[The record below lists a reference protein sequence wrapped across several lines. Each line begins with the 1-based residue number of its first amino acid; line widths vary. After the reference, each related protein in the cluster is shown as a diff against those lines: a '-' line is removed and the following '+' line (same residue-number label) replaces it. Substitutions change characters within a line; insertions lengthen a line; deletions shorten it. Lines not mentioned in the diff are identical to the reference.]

1 MAECKDVQVSST
13 QAGNPE
19 VVEWYEDNRKK
30 VCKQIELA
38 KFAIEE
44 YNKSVVEYNNVRNGA
59 NGWAPQGPANQ
70 TEIDTP
76 NDNLNTAWQELVTKY
91 SSSKTHS
98 QGSKSEPDGFKSPLD
113 GNYYIAAAL
122 KTRGDREDEHWYK
135 DPPSLNAYEEIL
147 YAQSIRGGSA
157 HAAGTTTWTG
167 NNFAAKVQAAAN
179 NLKKLREELEAVAAE
194 AGVDGLSDDD
204 AALLDESG
212 NIKEGLDNDQ
222 RAQAER
228 ARERIVNEELKG
240 VAIVHDSDHTT
251 PAFKEQCFL
260 LDQISTL
267 VEYKRNKLE
276 HFHPKDLPYADT
288 TPDKNACLMVD
299 GNPYGF
305 INELTQHQ
313 AQGAF
318 FNMKT
323 EEISSLQPMIR
334 LFKINYDKDDP
345 NKEFQQEFNFD
356 SYASKKDVDSLF
368 SDKAKRGFGVGI
380 KNFSFVYDG
389 NNPFAAKKSIKASL
403 TIFAS
408 SFDELLVD
416 RGGYKYADLA
426 LKTGKTKKKPDT
438 ETSEQCDDINDEDLE
453 NNLEKLNFRLKAVVG
468 WAQPSGDKSIF
479 TSTTA
484 AGKHSVINAIN
495 ESHVT
500 LNLTPTMH
508 EFKIDDMG
516 RVNFTCNYLAYVE
529 DFFDQPQF
537 DIFYKEEVVKR
548 TISRKFRYKE
558 LSKKCSAAELGEY
571 KRELSESGIVRDDK
585 YKNMQS
591 LMRALRDNKKIR
603 YVNIPVSSL
612 AAIESLGP
620 FYKETV
626 TITDEQMA
634 PGDLQRMMAESI
646 TSRRDEEEDPTAFE
660 KKQLNILDNAKG
672 KTAENV
678 SFFYISDLIDVIF
691 KRIEKRLKAFSQD
704 ATWDKETFPDIDPK
718 DKEKEIEAY
727 KKFHQQFK
735 KFRVLLGPLEIVDP
749 KDNTKVK
756 SVNLG
761 DVPISV
767 KHFMEWLSETLLK
780 NDQVRYN
787 LNKFLNDFF
796 NSLVRDFLNNDT
808 CFSYNTKQKTRLNQA
823 AITSYKAA
831 GDTQDE
837 ITKAILGRQ
846 SVTYTRP
853 SRAIMKT
860 LTKPV
865 LNISG
870 PQDLPIS
877 EGGIENEINY
887 LVYFVGRT
895 QPTELMNGSQ
905 VEDEKRGIFH
915 YLIGKPRGIV
925 KNIELS
931 KTDAR
936 YLKEVRFQQEGFDG
950 LEQLREVY
958 DVNIGCYANVKTFP
972 GTYIYVDPRGF
983 APNTTS
989 YEGGIMD
996 LTRYGIGGYHMII
1009 RSEHK
1014 FGPGEANTTITA
1026 KWVAQIEHEAEM
1038 AECETKKEPAAGD
1051 NSKTNCPVAQDEDS
1065 GAWYD
1070 FMTPS
1075 TPGE

>member
-1 MAECKDVQVSST
+1 MAECKDVQISSI
-13 QAGNPE
+13 AEGSPE
-19 VVEWYEDNRKK
+19 VIEWYEKNGKN
-30 VCKQIELA
+30 VCHEIEVVTGR
-38 KFAIEE
+38 IEE
-44 YNKSVVEYNNVRNGA
+44 YNKKVDEYNNAREAG
-59 NGWAPQGPANQ
+59 GWTSPGIQ
-70 TEIDTP
+70 TPLPELS
-76 NDNLNTAWQELVTKY
+76 DNINIAWGEMIKY
-91 SSSKTHS
+91 SSSEAHEEEAKDA
-98 QGSKSEPDGFKSPLD
+98 KGFN
-113 GNYYIAAAL
+113 GTL
-122 KTRGDREDEHWYK
+122 KTNYNIAILLKARGESDEGTERDPGWFR
-135 DPPSLNAYEEIL
+135 DPPSLNAYQEIL
-147 YAQSIRGGSA
+147 YEQSVEGGAPCHRAGCSLASNIQGSA
-157 HAAGTTTWTG
+157 NRLKRLREDLEAAAAAAAGIDS
-167 NNFAAKVQAAAN
+167 V
-179 NLKKLREELEAVAAE
+179 
-194 AGVDGLSDDD
+194 D
-204 AALLDESG
+204 AALLDEFG
-212 NIKEGLDNDQ
+212 RIRKGLDAAEQ
-222 RAQAER
+222 RDAEA
-228 ARERIVNEELKG
+228 ARERLARDQLKG
-240 VAIVHDSDHTT
+240 VAIVHDIDHTAM
-251 PAFKEQCFL
+251 AFREQCFL
-260 LDQISTL
+260 LEQIPTL
-267 VEYKRNKLE
+267 VEHKRYKLE

-299 GNPYGF
+299 GDPYGF
-305 INELTQHQ
+305 INKLTQHQ
-313 AQGAF
+313 AQSAF

-453 NNLEKLNFRLKAVVG
+453 NNLEKLNFRLKAVIG
-468 WAQPSGDKSIF
+468 WARPSGDQSIF
-479 TSTTA
+479 TSTNA
-484 AGKHSVINAIN
+484 AGKHKVINAIN
-495 ESHVT
+495 ESYIT

-537 DIFYKEEVVKR
+537 DIFYDEEVAKR
-548 TISRKFRYKE
+548 TISRKFRFKE
-558 LSKKCSAAELGEY
+558 LSKRCSATEMGEY
-571 KRELSESGIVRDDK
+571 KRELAESGIVRDDK

-591 LMRALRDNKKIR
+591 LMRAMRDSKKIR
-603 YVNIPVSSL
+603 YVNVPINAL
-612 AAIESLGP
+612 AAIENAGP
-620 FYKETV
+620 FYKQEV
-626 TITDEQMA
+626 KITDEQMA

-678 SFFYISDLIDVIF
+678 SFFYISDLLDVIF
-691 KRIEKRLKAFSQD
+691 KRIEKRLGAFSQN
-704 ATWDKETFPDIDPK
+704 ATWDKKTFPAIDPK
-718 DKEKEIEAY
+718 DKAKEIEAY

-735 KFRVLLGPLEIVDP
+735 KFRVMLGPVEIYD
-749 KDNTKVK
+749 KDNSK
-756 SVNLG
+756 SIFVNLG
-761 DVPISV
+761 DIPISI
-767 KHFMEWLSETLLK
+767 KHFMEWMSETLLK

-823 AITSYKAA
+823 AITSYKDSADA
-831 GDTQDE
+831 EDE
-837 ITKAILGRQ
+837 ITKAILGRRA
-846 SVTYTRP
+846 VTYTRP
-853 SRAIMKT
+853 SRAILKT

-865 LNISG
+865 LNVSG

-877 EGGIENEINY
+877 EGGVENEINY

-931 KTDAR
+931 KTDAK
-936 YLKEVRFQQEGFDG
+936 YLKEVRFQEEGFDG

-958 DVNIGCYANVKTFP
+958 DVNISCYANVKTYP

-1009 RSEHK
+1009 RSEHN
-1014 FGPGEANTTITA
+1014 FGPGQADTKITA
-1026 KWVAQIEHEAEM
+1026 KWVAQIEHEAEK
-1038 AECETKKEPAAGD
+1038 AACEPAQEPGAGD
-1051 NSKTNCPVAQDEDS
+1051 NSKTNCPVKQEEESD
-1065 GAWYD
+1065 GIFGW
-1070 FMTPS
+1070 FTPS
-1075 TPGE
+1075 VPGE